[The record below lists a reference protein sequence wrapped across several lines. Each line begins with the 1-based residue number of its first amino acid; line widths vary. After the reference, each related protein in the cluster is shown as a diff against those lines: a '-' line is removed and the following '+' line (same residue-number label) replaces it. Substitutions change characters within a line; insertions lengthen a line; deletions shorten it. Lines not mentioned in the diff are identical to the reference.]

1 MLSQSPFLGLAL
13 GLLLTEVSAAPR
25 PTGSGLFRRW
35 DMSLCTAENSGK
47 PIPDSANFKLPLE
60 NNRQDMCWDFCVGDQ
75 TTCTIKSRVCYN
87 FEGTNLIFDYKTVP
101 GYKYTEAD
109 IWLGLSA
116 PTAGSTPTPQFT
128 SSNGYCT
135 IATDGSTVHCTIPY
149 SQITSSQDALNGM
162 CPYGARE
169 GLIFYLYTNA
179 QLTDAAGTVVK
190 GEGRLS
196 CTDYPTCSNYHQYT
210 YWELSYRCTNC
221 PVVTTTASPTT
232 ASPTTPSTTTT
243 SSTSSSTS
251 STSTSSSSTSS
262 YSTSSMPTTSPVPEY
277 CSFGTAFGYSSSNP
291 KSLTL
296 NSYTPLPN
304 SCKRWGWY
312 TTLTTAQLSSGIG
325 GPLYVGAGQND
336 ISKATDV
343 GTWSATLSGG
353 NVYFTYS
360 LSGAYSLAD
369 VHVDIGCLSFAS
381 CSPGQFKYVND
392 AFTDSPAVTSFTTPG
407 LKLPS
412 CSAGKLYVIVH
423 ASVNTAK
430 SRSACPAPMAI

>member
-190 GEGRLS
+190 
-196 CTDYPTCSNYHQYT
+196 
-210 YWELSYRCTNC
+210 
-221 PVVTTTASPTT
+221 
-232 ASPTTPSTTTT
+232 
-243 SSTSSSTS
+243 
-251 STSTSSSSTSS
+251 
-262 YSTSSMPTTSPVPEY
+262 Y

>member
-1 MLSQSPFLGLAL
+1 
-13 GLLLTEVSAAPR
+13 
-25 PTGSGLFRRW
+25 
-35 DMSLCTAENSGK
+35 MSLCTAENSGK

-60 NNRQDMCWDFCVGDQ
+60 NNRQDMCWGLCVGDQ
-75 TTCTIKSRVCYN
+75 TACTIKSRVCYD
-87 FEGTNLIFDYKTVP
+87 FEGTNLIFDYKAVP
-101 GYKYTEAD
+101 GYKYTEAN

-135 IATDGSTVHCTIPY
+135 VATDGSTVHCTIPY
-149 SQITSSQDALNGM
+149 SQITSSQDVLNGM

-179 QLTDAAGTVVK
+179 QLTDAAGTVVQ

-232 ASPTTPSTTTT
+232 P
-243 SSTSSSTS
+243 S
-251 STSTSSSSTSS
+251 STSTSSTSPSSTSS
-262 YSTSSMPTTSPVPEY
+262 TPTTSPVPEY
-277 CSFGTAFGYSSSNP
+277 CSFGTAFGYSSGNL

-312 TTLTTAQLSSGIG
+312 STPTTAQLSSGIG

-336 ISKATDV
+336 ISKATTV
-343 GTWSATLSGG
+343 GIWSATLSGG

-360 LSGAYSLAD
+360 LSGAYSLAE
-369 VHVDIGCLSFAS
+369 
-381 CSPGQFKYVND
+381 FKYVND
-392 AFTDSPAVTSFTTPG
+392 AFTDSPAVMSFTTPG

-423 ASVNTAK
+423 ASVNTAR
-430 SRSACPAPMAI
+430 SRSACPAPVAT